1 MWKSTTFVSFRGQG
15 NGREL
20 HAIVEIVATMK
31 LDNLLICLI
40 HEVIRIA
47 VLNTAHFCGWN
58 EIIPCL

>member
-1 MWKSTTFVSFRGQG
+1 MINITKEFQSCGNLQFFVSFRGRG

-40 HEVIRIA
+40 HEVIQ
-47 VLNTAHFCGWN
+47 C
-58 EIIPCL
+58 